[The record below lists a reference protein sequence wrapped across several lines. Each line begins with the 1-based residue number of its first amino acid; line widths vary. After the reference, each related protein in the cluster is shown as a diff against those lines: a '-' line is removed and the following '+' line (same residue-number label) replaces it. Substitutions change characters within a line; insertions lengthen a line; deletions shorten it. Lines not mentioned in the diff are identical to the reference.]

1 MDQFLRA
8 RAVTRDIASPGH
20 IAILFVKVRRH
31 SLCPRARR
39 SRFWSRRWV
48 SRFSCWMIAAIAR
61 SRRTPWFFEATAGAF
76 VLTEVTYLLGNF
88 QTYRIYRLARD
99 SEGISEIIKYSWWL
113 RVRLGVSALIA
124 YGWLYASLGLVLERP
139 LLVGG
144 ALGNWC
150 LAAYLWWFRGA
161 KPRKVTRNAAPNR

>member
-8 RAVTRDIASPGH
+8 RAERHRVAGAHRH
-20 IAILFVKVRRH
+20 FVREGPHTLALSEGATFAFLVKTLGVAFF
-31 SLCPRARR
+31 LL
-39 SRFWSRRWV
+39 
-48 SRFSCWMIAAIAR
+48 MIAAIAR

-76 VLTEVTYLLGNF
+76 ILTEVTYVLGNY
-88 QTYRIYRLARD
+88 QTYSIYRVARD
-99 SEGISEIIKYSWWL
+99 SEGISGTIKYSWWL

-144 ALGNWC
+144 ALGNWG
-150 LAAYLWWFRGA
+150 LAVYLWRFRGA
-161 KPRKVTRNAAPNR
+161 TPRKVVDP